1 MGRTREQ
8 AWLYMKSVKTFTSA
22 ELALAVGMAMHKSY
36 LMVSR
41 YRAKGYITQTG
52 GSGHWIDPF
61 FYTANQKA
69 KEGANKRGNSS
80 RLTQS
85 F

>member
-1 MGRTREQ
+1 MSNTREK

-41 YRAKGYITQTG
+41 YRAR
-52 GSGHWIDPF
+52 
-61 FYTANQKA
+61 
-69 KEGANKRGNSS
+69 EGANKYPLQRN
-80 RLTQS
+80 
-85 F
+85 